1 MVTSKL
7 FLNNTT
13 QAVRLPK
20 EVAFSPEVTEVE
32 ILVQGDARVIVPKG
46 KSWQWWAANAPK
58 LPDDFSIDR
67 DELGSLDEPEQW
79 ARS

>member
-20 EVAFSPEVTEVE
+20 DVAFSADVTEVE
-32 ILVQGDARVIVPKG
+32 ILVQGGARVLVPKG
-46 KSWQWWAANAPK
+46 TSWEWWAQHAPH
-58 LPDDFSIDR
+58 LPSDFSVDR
-67 DELGSLDEPEQW
+67 DELLPLDEPEL
-79 ARS
+79 

>member
-20 EVAFSPEVTEVE
+20 EVAFGSDVSEVE
-32 ILVQGDARVIVPKG
+32 ILVQGESRVLVPKG
-46 KSWQWWAANAPK
+46 KSWEWWAQNAPH
-58 LPDDFSIDR
+58 LPSDFSVDR
-67 DELGSLDEPEQW
+67 DELLPLDEPEL
-79 ARS
+79 